1 MDDKF
6 WIRNYEVEN
15 KIAELR
21 KAKGLTQEE
30 LADILG
36 YSIYCLRAIERGAA
50 QPTIRSAYVFCE
62 FFNKKLEEIF
72 ILKKRE
78 GKE

>member
-1 MDDKF
+1 MDNEF

-21 KAKGLTQEE
+21 KEKGLTREE

-36 YSIYCLRAIERGAA
+36 YSIYCLRAIERGDAY
-50 QPTIRSAYVFCE
+50 PTIKSAYMFCK
-62 FFNKKLEEIF
+62 FFNKRLDEVF
-72 ILKKRE
+72 ILKKNRR
-78 GKE
+78 

>member
-21 KAKGLTQEE
+21 KEMGLTQEE

-36 YSIYCLRAIERGAA
+36 YSIYCLSAIERGAA
-50 QPTIRSAYVFCE
+50 YPTIRSAYIFCK
-62 FFNKKLEEIF
+62 FFNKRLDEVF
-72 ILKKRE
+72 ILKKIGE
-78 GKE
+78 KQ

>member
-1 MDDKF
+1 MMKDKY
-6 WIRNYEVEN
+6 WIRNYEVDN

-21 KAKGLTQEE
+21 KEKGLTQEE

-36 YSIYCLRAIERGAA
+36 YSIYALRAIERGAA

-62 FFNKKLEEIF
+62 FFNKRLEDVFIF
-72 ILKKRE
+72 RKRK
-78 GKE
+78 G